1 MLPRL
6 TRVVAVGIAATLTSL
21 GLLAA
26 PTATAAPTT
35 TPTSCSGVWVAVQFD
50 TGAPVLGCATDYSDN
65 TTMLDS
71 AGFSVVTSTSTYG
84 LSLDQ
89 IDAKPGTGTTFYWYQ
104 ASAPIAA
111 DGSIGTWT
119 AGNGFGV
126 DTPDPTKISGFRL
139 TDYTTA
145 GWPPDAPEITSVP
158 VATTPAPATPD
169 PSTPPKD
176 ASPSDTTTAQKAAA
190 WLATTVPDALTA
202 AGSATD
208 VGLSLA
214 TQKCSYATD
223 LKKIN
228 TYLADQANDYSQ
240 SSAYAAGK
248 LAVFADAVGED
259 PLNFGG
265 VDLKE
270 RILAGAGSNGRLG
283 SASDFSFG
291 QALAMIGLKRA
302 GTTPSDAMVDYLVG
316 KQLASGAWG
325 FGTTA
330 DPDTTALALVAL
342 SDDVITPTAATKAA
356 VTKALAWA
364 ASNKKSD
371 GYWTNYSPVD
381 STALLASALQAHG
394 VTVTDSLTSLR
405 GQQVKDG
412 GFPNQLNGTTSN
424 QMSTA
429 NALFALTSTTYAT
442 VSAPLASC
450 KTSTSGSGSDASE
463 DAATLPRT
471 GSDASWPLGWAGLG
485 LIVLG
490 SVLVANRTERHRP
503 RHSRR

>member
-1 MLPRL
+1 M
-6 TRVVAVGIAATLTSL
+6 
-21 GLLAA
+21 
-26 PTATAAPTT
+26 
-35 TPTSCSGVWVAVQFD
+35 
-50 TGAPVLGCATDYSDN
+50 
-65 TTMLDS
+65 
-71 AGFSVVTSTSTYG
+71 
-84 LSLDQ
+84 
-89 IDAKPGTGTTFYWYQ
+89 DA
-104 ASAPIAA
+104 
-111 DGSIGTWT
+111 
-119 AGNGFGV
+119 
-126 DTPDPTKISGFRL
+126 PDPTKISGFRL

-145 GWPPDAPEITSVP
+145 GWPPDAPDITSVP

-176 ASPSDTTTAQKAAA
+176 ASPSDTTTAHKAAA

-228 TYLADQANDYSQ
+228 TYLADHANDYSQ

-394 VTVTDSLTSLR
+394 VTVTDSLTWLR

-450 KTSTSGSGSDASE
+450 KTSTSGSGSDAGE